1 MWLNRAIVHHSCMYA
16 GVYMPVLPGWIF
28 GVRCVY
34 GGGGGKHSLII
45 NFMSILMLFLTFLKT
60 NSRAEAMLASI
71 QT

>member
-16 GVYMPVLPGWIF
+16 GVYMPGWIF
-28 GVRCVY
+28 GVRCG

-45 NFMSILMLFLTFLKT
+45 NFMSILMQFLTFLKT